1 MYIYI
6 SNIYLI
12 TTTHILHTLL
22 MLLGFFS
29 ELHKVHI
36 CKILYL
42 LYIYLQIS
50 MYYMHRFDIIRI
62 LQWAA
67 ESVWLHSA
75 ESVHNG
81 KDQWLKVRGMLLNM
95 CHSRPEA
102 TLSWNRDDSC
112 FLLQRLSVNLSL
124 DARYRVLLTLQRYVF
139 ARLRGWKFISMH
151 LLQGKMVF
159 DVP

>member
-6 SNIYLI
+6 YNIYLI
-12 TTTHILHTLL
+12 TNSHILHTY
-22 MLLGFFS
+22 
-29 ELHKVHI
+29 VHVI
-36 CKILYL
+36 RILQWAAESSHLQKIYL
-42 LYIYLQIS
+42 FYIYLQIFL
-50 MYYMHRFDIIRI
+50 YYMHRFDIIGI

-75 ESVHNG
+75 EAVHNG
-81 KDQWLKVRGMLLNM
+81 RSQWLKVREMILNM

-124 DARYRVLLTLQRYVF
+124 DGRYRVLLTLQRYVF
-139 ARLRGWKFISMH
+139 ARLRGWKLISMH